1 MTTQHAAAPADE
13 VLVSRG
19 AGIIV
24 ITVNRP
30 QAKNA
35 VTLAVAEDVAA
46 ALDELDRRDDLR
58 VGIITGAGGTFCA
71 GMDLKGFLSGD
82 SPAFGDR
89 GFGGIVQQPPV
100 KPVIAAVEGYALAG
114 GFELVLACD
123 LVVASE
129 EARFGLPEVRRS
141 LVAGAGGLLRLPK
154 RIPYHLA
161 MEIALTGEHYPAARL
176 HQAGLVN
183 RLVPA
188 GQALDAARELA
199 GRVALGGPLAL
210 AATKRV
216 IVESAD
222 WPAAEAFRRQG
233 AIITPVFGSAD
244 AREGALAFAEKR
256 TPVWKGE

>member
-1 MTTQHAAAPADE
+1 MPAVLTE
-13 VLVSRG
+13 VSDGV
-19 AGIIV
+19 AV
-24 ITVNRP
+24 ITINRP
-30 QAKNA
+30 EARNA
-35 VTLAVAEDVAA
+35 VNGEVARGIAGAVDDLGA
-46 ALDELDRRDDLR
+46 RRDVQVL
-58 VGIITGAGGTFCA
+58 ILTGAGGTFSA

-82 SPAFGDR
+82 SPAFEDR
-89 GFGGIVQQPPV
+89 GFGGIVQRPPA

-129 EARFGLPEVRRS
+129 AAKFGLPEVRRS

-161 MEIALTGEHYPAARL
+161 MEIALTGEHYPAPRL
-176 HQAGLVN
+176 YEAGLVN

-199 GRVALGGPLAL
+199 GRIALGGPLAL
-210 AATKRV
+210 TATKRV

-222 WPAAEAFRRQG
+222 WPAADAFDRQG
-233 AIITPVFGSAD
+233 EIIGPVFMSAD

-256 TPVWKGE
+256 APVWKGE